1 MQKILEI
8 TREDSGKVSLSTE
21 LFDIDCEEVELAH
34 AIEDELYVSGYEGL
48 RAAELVSLALL
59 LFRDVIHIPEGH
71 KPKNRIT
78 AQMSA
83 NPELFEKLR
92 AWRKVKAEE
101 IDRPP
106 FVIFHNKVLLELA
119 DIAPATEEAL
129 GTVKGIGPAKLERYG
144 ADILAITKEFTS
156 LPE

>member
-1 MQKILEI
+1 MQTILEI
-8 TREDSGKVSLSTE
+8 LRTDEGG
-21 LFDIDCEEVELAH
+21 
-34 AIEDELYVSGYEGL
+34 IEIFSP
-48 RAAELVSLALL
+48 
-59 LFRDVIHIPEGH
+59 FFDVISLDAPIAGPAR
-71 KPKNRIT
+71 RIT

-129 GTVKGIGPAKLERYG
+129 GAIKGIGPAKLERYG
-144 ADILAITKEFTS
+144 ADILAITREFTS
-156 LPE
+156 SPE